1 MKESKFIGTG
11 VSAGDSNNLWLA
23 PKIQLVYLDNLS
35 GTGNA
40 VQRIAYKLCDTDTF
54 GTDGVAN
61 TFTYSFTLTS
71 DKVTNAATMYYMQP
85 WKATIRYY
93 WADNGA
99 EATDPATLNKI
110 DETQSVT
117 DAERDIA
124 VCPTSPDA
132 DKHSC
137 LAKKMIRTMRDGESH
152 NSSLDPQ

>member
-11 VSAGDSNNLWLA
+11 VSSGDSNNLWLA
-23 PKIQLVYLDNLS
+23 PKIQTVNYDNLL
-35 GTGNA
+35 GGGA
-40 VQRIAYKLCDTDTF
+40 IQQIAYKICDTNTYSSH
-54 GTDGVAN
+54 DGVLN

-71 DKVTNAATMYYMQP
+71 DQVTNAAVVYYMKP

-99 EATDPATLNKI
+99 EATDSATLNKI

-137 LAKKMIRTMRDGESH
+137 LAKKMIRTLREGESY
-152 NSSLDPQ
+152 NRSLDPL